1 MAKAAVPFLHVNQ
14 SQGEDW
20 RYSPP
25 YQSSTQDEFDSVK
38 WTGRCHC
45 GQVEYQLKREKP
57 LTAKFCHCQICQI
70 LHGAPF
76 QLAAIFPKSDVRF
89 TRGHEKLTF
98 YSSGEKRKEHKLP
111 CKVYCSYCN
120 TPIMDEGRNM
130 CLLFPELIDVGPG
143 PEDQRKRRET
153 FEIKCHIFYGSRIVD
168 IKDGKPKW
176 SGLDEK
182 SELLDDNGQV
192 LLHYTETKTIED
204 NPLQM

>member
-1 MAKAAVPFLHVNQ
+1 
-14 SQGEDW
+14 
-20 RYSPP
+20 
-25 YQSSTQDEFDSVK
+25 
-38 WTGRCHC
+38 
-45 GQVEYQLKREKP
+45 
-57 LTAKFCHCQICQI
+57 
-70 LHGAPF
+70 
-76 QLAAIFPKSDVRF
+76 
-89 TRGHEKLTF
+89 
-98 YSSGEKRKEHKLP
+98 
-111 CKVYCSYCN
+111 
-120 TPIMDEGRNM
+120 MDEGRNM

-153 FEIKCHIFYGSRIVD
+153 FEIKSVANRPWSLSHNIIFNGLNITRCHIFYGSRIVD